1 MTAQARPVASSADAL
16 ATAMTAE
23 HEAIFGYGVVG
34 AHLDRT
40 GQDAARAAEAAHR
53 ARRDAVAVRLAA
65 GSAAP
70 PAAQPAYTLPFD
82 VTNRDDALRLAI
94 TLEEHT
100 AQAWRRALAE
110 TTGDDRKLA
119 VEALMDCAAQATRWR
134 RAAGVKPATVPFP
147 GAPG

>member
-1 MTAQARPVASSADAL
+1 MTAQARPAVSSASAL
-16 ATAMTAE
+16 AAAMTAE

-53 ARRDAVAVRLAA
+53 ARRDTVALRLTAS
-65 GSAAP
+65 SATP
-70 PAAQPAYTLPFD
+70 PAAQPAYTLPFA
-82 VTNRDDALRLAI
+82 VTNRDGALRLAI
-94 TLEEHT
+94 VLEEHT

-110 TTGDDRKLA
+110 TAGDDRRLA

-134 RAAGVKPATVPFP
+134 RFAGVTPSTVPFP